1 MGIRRMTASAGRIDI
16 FERLPIKRAVLL
28 QIIPAIASQM
38 ITLLYNL
45 ADTYFVGMLNDP
57 GETAAVTVGY
67 ASFVF
72 LTAISNLFGVGG
84 ASALARSLGRGEK
97 DAAGRISSVAFWL
110 GAFSSLLF
118 SLIFLLFQRPLLMI
132 CGADADTLELAVS
145 YTTWAVVIGG
155 PATILNVLLANL
167 IRAEGSA
174 AHASIGVSIGGIA
187 NIILD
192 PIFILPTGLG
202 LGALGAGAATALS
215 NLISTIYFIALIF
228 IKRKRTIISLSIKK
242 LRYTGVYLKS
252 ILSVGFPSALQYALT
267 VVAVS
272 AQLNFMSG
280 YATEAVAAVGIVKK
294 LDQLP
299 LFFSIGVANGL
310 FPMIA
315 YNHAAGNYERRQR
328 AFRFGCGISLAFSLL
343 CLVFYEIFPG
353 ALTGLFIQDQATI
366 EYASVFLRIM
376 VTAMPMMSL
385 CYPLIIQFQ
394 AMGRVRESLIC
405 SVIRK
410 GVLDI
415 PLLFILNALIPLYGC
430 VLVQPIVDTVSL
442 IVAGFFYKR
451 LKRRGEA

>member
-310 FPMIA
+310 LPMIA

-430 VLVQPIVDTVSL
+430 VLVQPIVDTISL

>member
-1 MGIRRMTASAGRIDI
+1 MTASAGRIDI

-310 FPMIA
+310 LPMIA

-430 VLVQPIVDTVSL
+430 VLVQPIVDTISL